1 LGQSREKEGKMHARK
16 TAFKTSP
23 ENIDVATKVYLEE
36 VLPIARTIAGFKG
49 GIALADRST
58 GDLVSFTLWET
69 EDAMNASV
77 EAANRIRGEAIQ
89 KIGAQGPPE
98 VQQYEVA
105 AWEV

>member
-1 LGQSREKEGKMHARK
+1 MHARK

-23 ENIDVATKVYLEE
+23 QNVDTAAKVYVEE
-36 VLPIARTIAGFKG
+36 VLPIARSISGFKG

-58 GDLVSFTLWET
+58 GDLVSFTLWES
-69 EDAMNASV
+69 EDAMNESAQR
-77 EAANRIRGEAIQ
+77 ANQIRSESIQ

-98 VQQYEVA
+98 VQQYEVL